1 MSGQVAS
8 GDMVNDA
15 NGNGRIALV
24 TGGGR
29 GIGRGI
35 ALALA
40 ARGWTVVV
48 NYRGDAKSAAATADA
63 VRAAGGDALTVQ
75 ADVADANDRTRL
87 IERTLAAYGRIDL
100 LVNNAGMAP
109 RERRDILETT
119 EESYDEVMNVN
130 LKGPYFLTQQ
140 VARVMVA
147 QVEAASNTATDA
159 TQPRP
164 LIVNIGSIS
173 AYAASTNRG
182 EYCLSKAAMGMLTA
196 LFADR
201 LAPYGIHVYEVRPG
215 VTETDMTSKVKD
227 RYDQMIAEGMTPI
240 RRWGQPEDMGRAVV
254 AFADGDFPFSTGEI
268 VNVDGGFHLRR
279 L

>member
-1 MSGQVAS
+1 MSARVA
-8 GDMVNDA
+8 M
-15 NGNGRIALV
+15 V
-24 TGGGR
+24 TGAGR

-35 ALALA
+35 AEALGQ
-40 ARGWTVVV
+40 RGWTVVV
-48 NYRGDAKSAAATADA
+48 NFRGDTDSAHATADR
-63 VRAAGGDALTVQ
+63 VRAAGGDALVVQ
-75 ADVADANDRTRL
+75 ADVAQDAERRRL
-87 IERTLAAYGRIDL
+87 LDQTLSAFGRVDL

-130 LKGPYFLTQQ
+130 LKGPYFLTQL
-140 VARVMVA
+140 VARAMIA
-147 QVEAASNTATDA
+147 QVEAGGGGDA
-159 TQPRP
+159 PRP

-182 EYCLSKAAMGMLTA
+182 EYCISKAGMGMMTS

-201 LAPYGIHVYEVRPG
+201 LAPWGIHVYEVRPG
-215 VTETDMTSKVKD
+215 VTATDMTSKVKE
-227 RYDQMIAEGMTPI
+227 RYDAMIAEGMTPI
-240 RRWGQPEDMGRAVV
+240 RRWGQPEDIGRAVV